1 MDENTVAREEIG
13 QAPAKQVCSLL
24 LATKMLGQNEQELK
38 RRRQACKDD
47 VERAKITLGSI
58 LREQLERAAWC
69 ISVDPESVRQ
79 AAEHGRRRSIF
90 VEIDAERRRQDE
102 KWGANVERIP
112 SVGRRLDGSLMS
124 CGDYGLPSEEG
135 AQIREKIW
143 RENGNESLAA
153 SAVEELAEAVSCGDD
168 ERAMRA
174 EVMQLAALC
183 VKWIEGIDRRTE
195 EKERRVDRE

>member
-1 MDENTVAREEIG
+1 MDENKVAQEEIG
-13 QAPAKQVCSLL
+13 EAPSTEVRSLL
-24 LATKMLGQNEQELK
+24 LTAEMLGQYEQER
-38 RRRQACKDD
+38 RRRQQACEDD

-58 LREQLERAAWC
+58 IREQLGRASWC
-69 ISVDPESVRQ
+69 ISADPESVRQ

-90 VEIDAERRRQDE
+90 AEIDAERRRQDE

-112 SVGRRLDGSLMS
+112 SIGRRLDGSLMS

-168 ERAMRA
+168 EREMRA

-183 VKWIEGIDRRTE
+183 VKWIEGIDRRAE